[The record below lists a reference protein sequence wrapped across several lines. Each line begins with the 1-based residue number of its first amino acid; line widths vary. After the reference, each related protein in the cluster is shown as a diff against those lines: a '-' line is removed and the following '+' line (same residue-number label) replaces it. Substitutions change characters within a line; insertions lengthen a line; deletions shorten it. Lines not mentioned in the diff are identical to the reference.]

1 MRKLRVQRLLIER
14 LNDESHISCWNV
26 KGCAHVRVQYM
37 ESGATDQE
45 LMECWET
52 RDLEVEFF
60 QLIRPAFAF
69 ILMLIR
75 FTQFIGRVTSY
86 LFAKPARP
94 RPKRT
99 LGGTN
104 CKADRAPVRS
114 SMSSS
119 CASSSSSPVAASG
132 SDLSGAFLVL
142 LLS

>member
-1 MRKLRVQRLLIER
+1 
-14 LNDESHISCWNV
+14 
-26 KGCAHVRVQYM
+26 
-37 ESGATDQE
+37 
-45 LMECWET
+45 MECWET

-60 QLIRPAFAF
+60 QLARPAFAF

-75 FTQFIGRVTSY
+75 STHFIWRVTSY
-86 LFAKPARP
+86 FFANPARP

-104 CKADRAPVRS
+104 CRADRAPVRS

-132 SDLSGAFLVL
+132 SDLPGAFLVL
-142 LLS
+142 LLSWPLVPLSSTLARRRDPLDWLVADDLRR